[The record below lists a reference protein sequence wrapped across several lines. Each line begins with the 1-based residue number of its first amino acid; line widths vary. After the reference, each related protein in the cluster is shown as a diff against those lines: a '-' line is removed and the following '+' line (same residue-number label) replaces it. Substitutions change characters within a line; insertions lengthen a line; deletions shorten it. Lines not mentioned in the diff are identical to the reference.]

1 MDYNCYNDNMDSIEN
16 NISNSKIKLSI
27 NKMNSSKHS
36 KTLSEKN
43 KKKKKQV
50 IKFRK
55 NINWHL

>member
-1 MDYNCYNDNMDSIEN
+1 MDSIEN